1 MSKKEPCENCD
12 NGTCTC
18 TTIKVQSLK
27 TSDDWNKY
35 ETKVFNLEQDYIF
48 DSTDDVNALE
58 D

>member
-1 MSKKEPCENCD
+1 MSKKEPCENCN

-27 TSDDWNKY
+27 TSEDFAKY
-35 ETKVFNLEQDYIF
+35 ESKLFNLEEDYIF
-48 DSTDDVNALE
+48 DSTDDVNARE

>member
-27 TSDDWNKY
+27 TSEDFVKY
-35 ETKVFNLEQDYIF
+35 ENRVFNREQDYIF
-48 DSTDDVNALE
+48 DSTDDPNAME